1 MMRCFSTGIGKCMS
15 RMPNVRYIYIHIC
28 INSAMNDVCDHII
41 LACITH
47 H

>member
-1 MMRCFSTGIGKCMS
+1 MHVTYAKCK
-15 RMPNVRYIYIHIC
+15 VYIYIC